1 MKEIQALFCAFDNA
15 KGMIINMKVGIL
27 TSGGDCQ
34 GLNAAL
40 RGVAKTLYSAVPE
53 VELYGI
59 QDGYRGLI
67 EGLWRR
73 MGLHEFSGI
82 LREGG
87 TILGTSRQPFKS
99 MREVDDDNTDKISK
113 MVKNYQ
119 YEKFDALVI
128 LGGNGTHKT
137 AHALS
142 QSGVNVVTLPKTI
155 DNDLNG
161 TDYTFGLDSAVVKA
175 TEVLDAI
182 HSTAASHGRI
192 FVIELMGNKAGWV
205 TLYAGIA
212 GGADVILIPE
222 IPYRLD
228 SVLGVIEKR
237 NRSGK
242 NFSIIAIAE
251 GALSAEVAAL
261 PKKERKIEGSAGS
274 RLVLELE
281 KHLDQDVRLAI
292 PGHFQR
298 GGDPT
303 PRDRVLCSR
312 FGAKAA
318 ELVLSKKFGFM
329 VGLQGTSIVPVP
341 LSEVA
346 GKLRNIPADAEILV
360 QARALG
366 LSLGD

>member
-1 MKEIQALFCAFDNA
+1 MRIGL
-15 KGMIINMKVGIL
+15 L

-40 RGVAKTLYSAVPE
+40 RGVAKTLYSAVPYL
-53 VELYGI
+53 ELYGI
-59 QDGYRGLI
+59 QDGYKGLI
-67 EGLWRR
+67 EGIWRR

-99 MREVDDDNTDKISK
+99 MRDTDDNNSDKLSR
-113 MVKNYQ
+113 MVKNYHH
-119 YEKFDALVI
+119 ERFDALVI

-137 AHALS
+137 AYALS
-142 QSGVNVVTLPKTI
+142 QYGVNMVTLPKTI
-155 DNDLNG
+155 DNDLYG
-161 TDYTFGLDSAVVKA
+161 TDYTFGFDSAVVKA

-182 HSTAASHGRI
+182 HSTAASHSRV

-205 TLYAGIA
+205 TLYAGMA
-212 GGADVILIPE
+212 GGADVILLPE
-222 IPYRLD
+222 IPYRLE
-228 SVLGVIEKR
+228 SVLEVIERR

-251 GALSAEVAAL
+251 GAISLEESKL
-261 PKKERKIEGSAGS
+261 PKKERKIESASSGLK
-274 RLVLELE
+274 LVRELE
-281 KHLDQDVRLAI
+281 ECLDQDVRLAI

-303 PRDRVLCSR
+303 PADRVLCSR
-312 FGAKAA
+312 LGAMAGKLILKR
-318 ELVLSKKFGFM
+318 EYGYM
-329 VGLQGTSIVPVP
+329 VALQGTSIVKVP

-346 GKLRNIPADAEILV
+346 GKTRAVPLDCEILN

-366 LSLGD
+366 ISLGD

>member
-1 MKEIQALFCAFDNA
+1 MKIGL
-15 KGMIINMKVGIL
+15 L

-40 RGVAKTLYSAVPE
+40 RGVAKTLFGAVPYMK
-53 VELYGI
+53 LYGI

-67 EGLWRR
+67 EREWRR
-73 MGLHEFSGI
+73 MALHEFSGI

-87 TILGTSRQPFKS
+87 TILGTSRQPFKN
-99 MREVDDDNTDKISK
+99 MQDADDNKMDKRTA
-113 MVKNYQ
+113 MVRNY
-119 YEKFDALVI
+119 EDERFEALVI

-155 DNDLNG
+155 DNDLYG
-161 TDYTFGLDSAVVKA
+161 TDYTFGFNSAVTKA
-175 TEVLDAI
+175 TDVLDAI

-205 TLYAGIA
+205 TLYAGLA

-222 IPYRLD
+222 IPYTLD

-237 NRSGK
+237 NQSGK

-251 GALSAEVAAL
+251 GAITKEEAAQS
-261 PKKERKIEGSAGS
+261 KKEQRPESRSSGS
-274 RLVLELE
+274 RLVRILTERLN
-281 KHLDQDVRLAI
+281 QDVRLAI

-298 GGDPT
+298 GGEPT
-303 PRDRVLCSR
+303 PADRVLCTR

-318 ELVLSKKFGFM
+318 ELILKRKYGRM
-329 VGLQGTSIVPVP
+329 VALQGTSIVSVP
-341 LSEVA
+341 LGEVA
-346 GKLRNIPADAEILV
+346 GKQKSISPDSEILT

-366 LSLGD
+366 ISFGE